1 MTEPTGGWTTP
12 PPDPSDPYRRT
23 PGVPADARV
32 PGWQPPPLARP
43 RDSVFVL
50 ARSGRLPTWY
60 LLPKGDRARFERE
73 HVDLMLDVADRHNMR
88 RLEGYKLITQQQP
101 WVRYWVMEFPDLAGA
116 EAWIEAEMAPPYGLY
131 GRHEYHLARAHAPD
145 HFDDWVPAP
154 PPPIV
159 PWDGDPRRDPV
170 PAIDVS
176 RDSIVVLLFGRG
188 QPGYEAVPH
197 DVRDDEGHIWLMKDV
212 ARRPRPAADRG
223 LRAHRSRARVP
234 PRVGHRMAGPCRAE
248 PGSRTRPCRRTGLCP
263 ESVPARAPL
272 GARVLRRLDQARE
285 PIAVAVAAARGGGPT
300 SSARA
305 SRRRAGSPA
314 ARVPRRSD
322 RTRTSG
328 SPAA

>member
-23 PGVPADARV
+23 PGVPAEARV

-50 ARSGRLPTWY
+50 AQSGRLPTWY

-197 DVRDDEGHIWLMKDV
+197 DVKDDEGHIWLMKDV
-212 ARRPRPAADRG
+212 ARRHG
-223 LRAHRSRARVP
+223 LRRIEAYALIDPEPEYHRAWVIEWPDLAGAEAWIENETLPPHGIYAQKAFQLARRWAPEYFAAWIKPENRSR
-234 PRVGHRMAGPCRAE
+234 
-248 PGSRTRPCRRTGLCP
+248 
-263 ESVPARAPL
+263 
-272 GARVLRRLDQARE
+272 
-285 PIAVAVAAARGGGPT
+285 
-300 SSARA
+300 
-305 SRRRAGSPA
+305 
-314 ARVPRRSD
+314 
-322 RTRTSG
+322 
-328 SPAA
+328 